1 MTYIAFKIFVTCAVI
16 FGACAVIEDIIR
28 PSGMSWTAIKMVGG
42 AAVIIG
48 FFSLIVSVLSYIWNF

>member
-16 FGACAVIEDIIR
+16 FGACAIIEDAIR
-28 PSGMSWTAIKMVGG
+28 PTGISWSVIRMVGG

-48 FFSLIVSVLSYIWNF
+48 FFSLLASALSYIWGL